1 MTSRLRKFQC
11 MVSPCSGFK
20 DMTTELTTRRKVAC
34 GWMHLFDNLHRRH
47 TDKSLYFRSLLALDA
62 FLIVG
67 GLFIMVTGT
76 WAAALSIRDSYATGN
91 INSPF
96 SCADN
101 SGST

>member
-1 MTSRLRKFQC
+1 MWVFDY
-11 MVSPCSGFK
+11 GA
-20 DMTTELTTRRKVAC
+20 RRK
-34 GWMHLFDNLHRRH
+34 
-47 TDKSLYFRSLLALDA
+47 TDKSLYYRSLFALNV

-67 GLFIMVTGT
+67 GMFIMVTGT
-76 WAAALSIRDSYATGN
+76 WAAALSIKDSYATGN